1 METSLRNRLTG
12 AIILIVIA
20 VALLPELLTG
30 AGSNARS
37 PMADD
42 PARAG
47 PPVVNYNI
55 DLTGTTPRPAV
66 AETETPAAP
75 VALPVPPAAA
85 TVNPAAQPKAA
96 PSPAPVAEAAPAQ
109 PAPARPAPTPTPP
122 AQSASAPPE
131 APAAAA
137 ATQKFVVQV
146 GSFRDRK
153 AADGRAQSLKVR
165 KFEVTVSSNGA
176 TPPMYRVRVGAA
188 GDREAAEK
196 IVKRLKVVKVDGSI
210 VPAN

>member
-1 METSLRNRLTG
+1 LETSLRNRLTG

-85 TVNPAAQPKAA
+85 TVDPAAQPKA
-96 PSPAPVAEAAPAQ
+96 SPAPVAEAAPAQ
-109 PAPARPAPTPTPP
+109 PAPTPTPP
-122 AQSASAPPE
+122 AQSASAPPA

-153 AADGRAQSLKVR
+153 AADARAQSLKVR
-165 KFEVTVSSNGA
+165 KFDVTVSSNGA